1 MTPEQ
6 SAAFV
11 SAQAAQMLVE
21 LEAMKAANEARRR
34 QDKSDAYGEDEFLA
48 LRDRYPACSHNGA
61 MSIFLNI
68 NDYAAR

>member
-6 SAAFV
+6 AAAFV
-11 SAQAAQMLVE
+11 SAQTAQMLVE
-21 LEAMKAANEARRR
+21 LEAMKAENEARRR

-61 MSIFLNI
+61 MTIFIDANS
-68 NDYAAR
+68 R